1 MLFHTLEHTTAEWR
15 QQELSRRREAVAK
28 QQARREA
35 GAKAAIQIPPRPGRR
50 LGEAITPAQEKA
62 AALQRMV
69 ASGQEAA
76 LSPLE
81 YSERRLGI
89 KRASDAYDAQAVAG
103 FLRTSPD
110 APREVRERSTTSLAS
125 TVRRHYLSHS
135 LPAVSK
141 HSSPAASSGAAAS
154 AAGRSRSRS
163 PAAERRPSAE
173 RDDRDAPSEGGEA
186 EGDAETGEAPEADE
200 DVDEVRAVEVANP
213 NEEPLAR
220 WDDLTVAELAWIQ
233 RGIDEVYPDELH
245 IIGPEEMPETIDMV
259 EGDSEHEEELTSD
272 SEFQTWT
279 PMIAAVQS
287 GHRLLVDSGATAT
300 VFRRDEFESPVDPR
314 TSIRLN
320 SIRGDPLKVHGKQAP
335 ISSVLGAGVTP

>member
-1 MLFHTLEHTTAEWR
+1 MAMSGFEPLDEEEIALLFHTLEHTTAEWR

-28 QQARREA
+28 QQARRDA

-141 HSSPAASSGAAAS
+141 HGSPAASSGAAAS
-154 AAGRSRSRS
+154 AARRRGAGR
-163 PAAERRPSAE
+163 RRP
-173 RDDRDAPSEGGEA
+173 
-186 EGDAETGEAPEADE
+186 TI
-200 DVDEVRAVEVANP
+200 RA
-213 NEEPLAR
+213 R
-220 WDDLTVAELAWIQ
+220 
-233 RGIDEVYPDELH
+233 
-245 IIGPEEMPETIDMV
+245 
-259 EGDSEHEEELTSD
+259 
-272 SEFQTWT
+272 
-279 PMIAAVQS
+279 
-287 GHRLLVDSGATAT
+287 
-300 VFRRDEFESPVDPR
+300 
-314 TSIRLN
+314 
-320 SIRGDPLKVHGKQAP
+320 
-335 ISSVLGAGVTP
+335 